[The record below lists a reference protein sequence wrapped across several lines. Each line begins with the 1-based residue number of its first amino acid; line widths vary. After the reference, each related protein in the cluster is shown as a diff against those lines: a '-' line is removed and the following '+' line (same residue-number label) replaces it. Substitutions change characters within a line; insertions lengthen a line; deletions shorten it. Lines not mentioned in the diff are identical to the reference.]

1 MTKRKRPNRHL
12 EALQSIEKTIEEM
25 PLSHAERQEAL
36 SRIRPFYTEK
46 PKPPVHSFW
55 GEQVQVT
62 QEQWQMLEAH
72 LSKPLDDNSKA
83 LILDF
88 IDLIDTFNRLE
99 KALPSL
105 TNAELHE
112 KLVHFKETAQSLI
125 PKPLTP
131 LSEQSKQKMIACYKA
146 LSFKDHDVKAH
157 LSYPIFLMTRNTATE
172 DLHPSQY
179 YCAAIIAIDRL
190 PTKKTPQNKKGA
202 GRSEADNEQLYKRI
216 WKLWRELG
224 ETDTG
229 VTHTDANTS
238 PLVAF
243 THELFQRV
251 NIERGYSS
259 IRQNLAKY
267 KKV

>member
-1 MTKRKRPNRHL
+1 MNKDLTN
-12 EALQSIEKTIEEM
+12 
-25 PLSHAERQEAL
+25 
-36 SRIRPFYTEK
+36 
-46 PKPPVHSFW
+46 
-55 GEQVQVT
+55 
-62 QEQWQMLEAH
+62 EQWQMLEAH

-83 LILDF
+83 LIF
-88 IDLIDTFNRLE
+88 DLINLFDVFNQLE
-99 KALPSL
+99 QFFPTK
-105 TNAELHE
+105 TQAEIQKE
-112 KLVHFKETAQSLI
+112 LVAFKETAQSLI

-202 GRSEADNEQLYKRI
+202 GRSEAGNKQLYKRI

-224 ETDTG
+224 ETDIG
-229 VTHTDANTS
+229 VTHTDTNTS

-251 NIERGYSS
+251 NIEQGYSS

>member
-1 MTKRKRPNRHL
+1 MRKDLTN
-12 EALQSIEKTIEEM
+12 
-25 PLSHAERQEAL
+25 
-36 SRIRPFYTEK
+36 
-46 PKPPVHSFW
+46 
-55 GEQVQVT
+55 
-62 QEQWQMLEAH
+62 EQWQMLEAH
-72 LSKPLDDNSKA
+72 LSKPLDDNYKA

-105 TNAELHE
+105 TNAELRK
-112 KLVHFKETAQSLI
+112 KLIHFKETAQSLI

-131 LSEQSKQKMIACYKA
+131 LSEQAKQKMIACYKA

-172 DLHPSQY
+172 NLHPSQY

-190 PTKKTPQNKKGA
+190 PTKKTPKNKKGA
-202 GRSEADNEQLYKRI
+202 GRSDAGNKQLYKRI
-216 WKLWRELG
+216 WKIWRELG
-224 ETDTG
+224 ETNTG
-229 VTHTDANTS
+229 VTHTDANTG

-243 THELFQRV
+243 TYELFQIV
-251 NIERGYSS
+251 KIKQDYSS
-259 IRQNLAKY
+259 IKQNLAKY

>member
-1 MTKRKRPNRHL
+1 MRKDSTN
-12 EALQSIEKTIEEM
+12 
-25 PLSHAERQEAL
+25 
-36 SRIRPFYTEK
+36 
-46 PKPPVHSFW
+46 
-55 GEQVQVT
+55 
-62 QEQWQMLEAH
+62 EQWQMLEAH

-131 LSEQSKQKMIACYKA
+131 LSEQSKQEMIVCYKKLPSDA
-146 LSFKDHDVKAH
+146 KAN

-202 GRSEADNEQLYKRI
+202 GRSEAGNKQLYKRI

-224 ETDTG
+224 ETDIG
-229 VTHTDANTS
+229 VTHTDTNTS

-251 NIERGYSS
+251 NIEQGYSS

>member
-1 MTKRKRPNRHL
+1 MRKDLTN
-12 EALQSIEKTIEEM
+12 
-25 PLSHAERQEAL
+25 
-36 SRIRPFYTEK
+36 
-46 PKPPVHSFW
+46 
-55 GEQVQVT
+55 
-62 QEQWQMLEAH
+62 EQWQMLEAH
-72 LSKPLDDNSKA
+72 LSKPLDDNYKA

-105 TNAELHE
+105 TNAELRK
-112 KLVHFKETAQSLI
+112 KLIHFKETAQSLI

-131 LSEQSKQKMIACYKA
+131 LSEQAKQKMIACYKA

-172 DLHPSQY
+172 NLHPSQY

-190 PTKKTPQNKKGA
+190 PTKKTPKNKKGA
-202 GRSEADNEQLYKRI
+202 GASEADNKPLYKRI

-224 ETDTG
+224 ETNIG

-243 THELFQRV
+243 TYELFQIV
-251 NIERGYSS
+251 KIKQGYSS
-259 IRQNLAKY
+259 IRQYLAKY

>member
-1 MTKRKRPNRHL
+1 MSDLRKD
-12 EALQSIEKTIEEM
+12 
-25 PLSHAERQEAL
+25 LSN
-36 SRIRPFYTEK
+36 
-46 PKPPVHSFW
+46 
-55 GEQVQVT
+55 
-62 QEQWQMLEAH
+62 EQWQMLEAY
-72 LSKPLDDNSKA
+72 LSKPLDDNYKA
-83 LILDF
+83 LIF
-88 IDLIDTFNRLE
+88 DLINLIDSFNQLE
-99 KALPSL
+99 KELPSL
-105 TNAELHE
+105 TNAELRK
-112 KLVHFKETAQSLI
+112 KLIHFKETAQSLI

-131 LSEQSKQKMIACYKA
+131 LSEQSKQEMIACYKA

-251 NIERGYSS
+251 KIN
-259 IRQNLAKY
+259 
-267 KKV
+267 KVTAQLGRI

>member
-1 MTKRKRPNRHL
+1 MSDLRKDLTN
-12 EALQSIEKTIEEM
+12 
-25 PLSHAERQEAL
+25 
-36 SRIRPFYTEK
+36 
-46 PKPPVHSFW
+46 
-55 GEQVQVT
+55 
-62 QEQWQMLEAH
+62 EQWQMLEAH

-131 LSEQSKQKMIACYKA
+131 LSEQSKQEMIACYKA
-146 LSFKDHDVKAH
+146 LSFIDHDVKAH

-179 YCAAIIAIDRL
+179 YCAAIIALDRL
-190 PTKKTPQNKKGA
+190 PKKKTPLNKKGA
-202 GRSEADNEQLYKRI
+202 GRSEAGNKQLYKRI

-224 ETDTG
+224 ETDIG

-243 THELFQRV
+243 TRELFKIV
-251 NIERGYSS
+251 NIEHGYSS

>member
-1 MTKRKRPNRHL
+1 MSDLRKDLTN
-12 EALQSIEKTIEEM
+12 
-25 PLSHAERQEAL
+25 
-36 SRIRPFYTEK
+36 
-46 PKPPVHSFW
+46 
-55 GEQVQVT
+55 
-62 QEQWQMLEAH
+62 EQWQMLEAH
-72 LSKPLDDNSKA
+72 LSKPLDENSKA
-83 LILDF
+83 LIFDF
-88 IDLIDTFNRLE
+88 IDLIDTLNRLE

-105 TNAELHE
+105 TNAELHK

-131 LSEQSKQKMIACYKA
+131 LSEQSKQEMIACYKA
-146 LSFKDHDVKAH
+146 LSFIDHDVKAH

-190 PTKKTPQNKKGA
+190 PTKKTPKNKKGA
-202 GRSEADNEQLYKRI
+202 GASEADNKPLYKMLWR
-216 WKLWRELG
+216 LWRELG
-224 ETDTG
+224 ETDIG

-243 THELFQRV
+243 TRELFKIV
-251 NIERGYSS
+251 NIEHGYSS

>member
-1 MTKRKRPNRHL
+1 MSDLRKDLTN
-12 EALQSIEKTIEEM
+12 
-25 PLSHAERQEAL
+25 
-36 SRIRPFYTEK
+36 
-46 PKPPVHSFW
+46 
-55 GEQVQVT
+55 
-62 QEQWQMLEAH
+62 EQWQMLEAH

-105 TNAELHE
+105 TNAELHK

-131 LSEQSKQKMIACYKA
+131 LSEQSKQEMIACYKA

-179 YCAAIIAIDRL
+179 YCAAIIALERL

-202 GRSEADNEQLYKRI
+202 GRSEAGNKQLYKRI

-224 ETDTG
+224 ETDIG
-229 VTHTDANTS
+229 VTHT
-238 PLVAF
+238 
-243 THELFQRV
+243 
-251 NIERGYSS
+251 
-259 IRQNLAKY
+259 
-267 KKV
+267 

>member
-1 MTKRKRPNRHL
+1 MSDLRKDLTN
-12 EALQSIEKTIEEM
+12 
-25 PLSHAERQEAL
+25 
-36 SRIRPFYTEK
+36 
-46 PKPPVHSFW
+46 
-55 GEQVQVT
+55 
-62 QEQWQMLEAH
+62 EQWQMLEAH
-72 LSKPLDDNSKA
+72 LSKPLDDNYKA
-83 LILDF
+83 LIFDL
-88 IDLIDTFNRLE
+88 INLIDTFNQLE
-99 KALPSL
+99 KEFHSL
-105 TNAELHE
+105 TNAELHK

-131 LSEQSKQKMIACYKA
+131 LSEKSKQEMIACYKA

-179 YCAAIIAIDRL
+179 YCAAIIALDRL
-190 PTKKTPQNKKGA
+190 PKKKTPLNKKGA
-202 GRSEADNEQLYKRI
+202 GRSEAGNKQLYKRI

-224 ETDTG
+224 ETDIG

-251 NIERGYSS
+251 KIKQGYSS

>member
-1 MTKRKRPNRHL
+1 MSDLRKDLTN
-12 EALQSIEKTIEEM
+12 
-25 PLSHAERQEAL
+25 
-36 SRIRPFYTEK
+36 
-46 PKPPVHSFW
+46 
-55 GEQVQVT
+55 
-62 QEQWQMLEAH
+62 EQWQMLEAY

-83 LILDF
+83 LIFDF
-88 IDLIDTFNRLE
+88 IDLIDTFNQLE

-105 TNAELHE
+105 TNAELHK

-125 PKPLTP
+125 PKPSTTLNA
-131 LSEQSKQKMIACYKA
+131 QSKQKMIACYKA
-146 LSFKDHDVKAH
+146 LSFIDHDVKAH

-172 DLHPSQY
+172 DLHPNQY
-179 YCAAIIAIDRL
+179 YFAAIIAIDRL
-190 PTKKTPQNKKGA
+190 PSKKTLKNKKGA
-202 GRSEADNEQLYKRI
+202 GASEAGNKQLYKRI

-224 ETDTG
+224 ETNIG
-229 VTHTDANTS
+229 VTHTDSNTS